1 MTITQLKENLIQL
14 EQKGLGDKRAIIQ
27 VGDSYGNT
35 CEADFIT
42 EGRDKDNTALSDI
55 CNHESLLGFMF
66 QLSCKDNYYG
76 ENTRVN
82 IRHIKK

>member
-14 EQKGLGDKRAIIQ
+14 EKKGLGDKKAILW
-27 VGDSYGNT
+27 VGDYYGNT

-42 EGRDKDNTALSDI
+42 SKDTDELSDI
-55 CNHESLLGFMF
+55 CNHECVRGFMF
-66 QLSCKDNYYG
+66 QLSCRDNHYG